1 MAVTTPPA
9 LTDVPPFPA
18 LADRGAGTYNS
29 KAYAFGTHMSD
40 TFNGEMAAL
49 ADNVY
54 DNAVD
59 AAASAT
65 AANAD
70 KISAAGSAAAAAAS
84 AGAATWANT
93 GATYAIG
100 DLRKS
105 QDNGRIYRRLT
116 ASNAGT
122 TDPSVDTTN
131 WAIYTLDPIWVTKT
145 SNYTAVAGDALLI
158 DTTSAAITITLPASP
173 SANQVVRF
181 ADYAG
186 TWGTNKVT
194 LGRNG
199 SKIMGLSEDYD
210 ITTSNLNGV
219 MTYIDSTQ
227 GWKHL

>member
-1 MAVTTPPA
+1 MAVTTPPTISA
-9 LTDVPPFPA
+9 LPTPPSTSDPA
-18 LADRGAGTYNS
+18 TFDTRAD
-29 KAYAFGTHMSD
+29 AF
-40 TFNGEMAAL
+40 MAAL
-49 ADNVY
+49 PTHTTETNAASANVY
-54 DNAVD
+54 ANAVD

-93 GATYAIG
+93 GATYVIG

-105 QDNGRIYRRLT
+105 PSNGRIYRRLT

-131 WAIYTLDPIWVTKT
+131 WAIYTLDPIWAIKT
-145 SNYTAVAGDALLI
+145 GNYTAVAGDALLI

-173 SANQVVRF
+173 SANHVVRF

-194 LGRNG
+194 FGRNG
-199 SKIMGLSEDYD
+199 SKVMGLSEDYD
-210 ITTSNLNGV
+210 ITTANLNGV
-219 MTYIDSTQ
+219 MTYIDSIQ